1 LKRNAASDRLIDSN
15 LLHPRRLGRNLNRH
29 MHKQRLL
36 TAAVFVYACTLA
48 PSLALAISDPP
59 AAGVS
64 VSLVLPDAPV
74 PQNQTSPGA
83 STAGKPDQS
92 APQTQAPPGA
102 STAAKTEAAPTP
114 SNEGKQTK
122 RILFIVPNFR
132 SVSADQKLPPETVK
146 EKFKTAALESFDYS
160 AITFAAGQAG
170 VAQALNSYPEFHQG
184 AAGYGRYFWHTFADQ
199 TVENMWVQAF
209 LPVALHQDARYYTL
223 GHGGFIKRG
232 TYSFTRVLVTRTDD
246 GNRAPNYSEVMGA
259 GIASAISATYYPS
272 VYQTWTKIGQRWLTN
287 VIIDGAVFSIKEFW
301 PDVNNKVFHQK
312 D

>member
-1 LKRNAASDRLIDSN
+1 MHNPRLLRAAIFVGACTVAPFLAVAASD
-15 LLHPRRLGRNLNRH
+15 PP
-29 MHKQRLL
+29 
-36 TAAVFVYACTLA
+36 TAGTSASA
-48 PSLALAISDPP
+48 
-59 AAGVS
+59 
-64 VSLVLPDAPV
+64 VLPDAPQ
-74 PQNQTSPGA
+74 PQT
-83 STAGKPDQS
+83 
-92 APQTQAPPGA
+92 QTQAPPGA
-102 STAAKTEAAPTP
+102 STAAKTEATPTP

-132 SVSADQKLPPETVK
+132 SVSANQKLPPETAK

-160 AITFAAGQAG
+160 AVTFAAGQAG
-170 VAQALNSYPEFHQG
+170 VAQALDSFPEFGQG

-199 TVENMWVQAF
+199 TDENLWVQGI

-232 TYSFTRVLVTRTDD
+232 AYSFTRALITRTDD

-259 GIASAISATYYPS
+259 GVASAISAAYYPS

-287 VIIDGAVFSIKEFW
+287 VIIDGVTFSVKEFW
-301 PDVNNKVFHQK
+301 PDVNNAVFHQK